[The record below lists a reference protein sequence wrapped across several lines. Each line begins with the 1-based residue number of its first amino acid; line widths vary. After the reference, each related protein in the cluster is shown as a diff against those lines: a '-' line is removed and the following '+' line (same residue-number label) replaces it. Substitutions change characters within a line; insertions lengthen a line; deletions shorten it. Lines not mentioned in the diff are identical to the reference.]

1 MMFVRWG
8 VGARGCVRRQWGAG
22 ARSCVGR
29 GWGPAWFRLVTS
41 WCLDAR
47 ERSASLGARGLV
59 VLLCP
64 LLVAVGC
71 REEKAAE
78 PLQSLK
84 PEPLP
89 SLSTGVG
96 RAPEDGGPSARR
108 DVPVYGEALPS
119 DALRLSLTGEQV
131 RLGAESFEP
140 SRPESL
146 ARLAERVKGRDVL
159 LVPDADTFLVQV
171 SELLAM
177 LRDSAKAVWLAHPD
191 APVAYPLVL
200 RDEDGFR
207 AWLSEVAPGKL
218 RIIQRADG
226 FELSTSVGKLPGPD
240 ANGPSVPV
248 REGRQDLAMLRHGL
262 VLLEGR
268 FKQSEDICLV
278 PSFGT
283 EVSQAARALGAVYTA
298 PGEPLFDTLCLVF
311 PTPPRVRDAG

>member
-8 VGARGCVRRQWGAG
+8 AEARGRW
-22 ARSCVGR
+22 
-29 GWGPAWFRLVTS
+29 RLS
-41 WCLDAR
+41 WLRLATWRCLDTR
-47 ERSASLGARGLV
+47 MRSASLALRGFV
-59 VLLCP
+59 VVLCP
-64 LLVAVGC
+64 LLAAVGC

-89 SLSTGVG
+89 SLSTGASQ
-96 RAPEDGGPSARR
+96 APEDGGPTVPR
-108 DVPVYGEALPS
+108 DAPGSVPVYGEALPS
-119 DALRLSLTGEQV
+119 NALRLSLAGEQV
-131 RLGAESFEP
+131 RLGSEAFEP
-140 SRPESL
+140 ARPESL
-146 ARLAERVKGRDVL
+146 ALLAERVKGREVL
-159 LVPDADTFLVQV
+159 LVPDADTFLAQV

-207 AWLSEVAPGKL
+207 AWLAEVAPGKL

-262 VLLEGR
+262 RLLEGR

-311 PTPPRVRDAG
+311 PTPPHVRDAG